1 MVRLLYLFNRCRTRL
16 RASFLSVRGT
26 LLWALQR
33 HLPLT
38 QSATLR
44 AQAGA
49 VLFGRLGDRAGRK
62 PALVATML
70 LMGFATVLTGFL
82 PTFETVGALAPVL
95 LVLLRFVQ
103 GVAVGGEWGG
113 AVLISVEHAPEKSK
127 TLFGS
132 FAQLGNPTGAML
144 ATGVFAVISSFGD
157 EALLTWGWRI
167 PFVLSAVLIA
177 VGFIVRTRVE
187 ESPEFVQTKTVKV
200 PSQTRTGVL
209 AQWPRILLGIGL
221 VAVPSGAYYISSTYF
236 TAFATGESVGIDTTL
251 VLQILT
257 VGSFCE
263 LIATV
268 PIAWVGDRLGRV
280 KVFMASCA
288 ALGIFGIPL
297 FLFTSHANI
306 AGVVISMI
314 IIRLAGSGAYSA
326 LAAIMSQS
334 LPNSISVHE
343 HVTLVPSGRCH
354 FRRPFTSR
362 VHATVR
368 CDRNNLVC
376 DRAYVGILH
385 DFNCVLGQAT
395 GSMLIFCIL
404 TRLNNRRHQ

>member
-1 MVRLLYLFNRCRTRL
+1 MRL
-16 RASFLSVRGT
+16 R
-26 LLWALQR
+26 
-33 HLPLT
+33 
-38 QSATLR
+38 
-44 AQAGA
+44 
-49 VLFGRLGDRAGRK
+49 
-62 PALVATML
+62 
-70 LMGFATVLTGFL
+70 
-82 PTFETVGALAPVL
+82 
-95 LVLLRFVQ
+95 
-103 GVAVGGEWGG
+103 
-113 AVLISVEHAPEKSK
+113 KSK

-326 LAAIMSQS
+326 LAAIMSQAFPTASRYMSMSLSYQVGAAIFGGLSPLVSTLLFGATGTIWSVIVLMLAFCIISIACSVKLPQHVDSAS
-334 LPNSISVHE
+334 LPDSTTGDISNESV
-343 HVTLVPSGRCH
+343 S
-354 FRRPFTSR
+354 
-362 VHATVR
+362 
-368 CDRNNLVC
+368 
-376 DRAYVGILH
+376 
-385 DFNCVLGQAT
+385 Q
-395 GSMLIFCIL
+395 
-404 TRLNNRRHQ
+404 